1 MENLI
6 YKPDVYEGKDPYI
19 CVSFHPSDRE
29 RVMAVLEKL
38 DYRGFRFWL
47 NDGIPPGMDADE
59 VIATHIENSDFFI
72 AFMSD
77 AYLGSL
83 DMVDE
88 LNFSRDTNK
97 DYLLVYLEDVALPYG
112 LDMRFMRAQSIPAWS
127 MTAEA
132 VVSQIFSIDAAS
144 RFYGIA
150 DEKLRPT
157 AERLFEKLGKLYPEH
172 KVFALEAVSKQLSKS
187 ISELYIKAG
196 YPSAERLMM
205 DYGFTCISTEEA
217 RKLRSSVMYQ
227 PGFEPDTVKPRI
239 DYIMSALT
247 ADFPDKTITTNLRKT
262 HKSIHNS
269 LMGLAGWLGY
279 PSAAEM
285 LVAYGFTGLLNADS
299 GRTEVDHNR
308 ILALLEE
315 RYAERQK
322 PSQISKLLADNP
334 DLKASIKT
342 MANRSLELFGTTLLH
357 YLRLKGLIVPAE
369 KQENSTKTSLN
380 RAKILDRMQALYLES
395 DGTYGTFE
403 EVSGLESVV
412 LKESSHGLV
421 YTAGSTGCAGVLR
434 LPLGIDYIAAES
446 FAGQSDITQLILPPT
461 LKEIREG
468 AFMDCSGIESIV
480 FSEGIERIG
489 SNAFAGCTSLES
501 VSFPA
506 SLKYIGS
513 EAFAG
518 CEELADAQFSN
529 PRINIQEDA
538 FDDCI
543 FELESLQDDAASP
556 AEYFELKVDRKNTA
570 KILAYTG
577 DEEVVV
583 IPAMIGGHPIASIE
597 KGCFKGNDTVR
608 EIYINDD
615 ISAINGDV
623 FKDCVNLEK
632 VHISNAVAKFTATT
646 FAGCTSLAEVN
657 IPDSMTD
664 VPRGLFKDSPLHTIH
679 IGKGVKS
686 LSPDAFYKGTAD
698 FATGLYFKE
707 KSLENLIIDDENEHF
722 SNIGT
727 MLLSKDGKLLMAELG
742 DPAVAEIPEGVEE
755 ISAQA
760 FEKICS
766 FSQVR
771 FPSTLKRIGE
781 KAFAGTALTQVE
793 FPDSL
798 EHIGPQ
804 AFSYCRGLMA
814 AEFNEGLKEI
824 AAQAFEGCPI
834 RQVYLPASVEVLGS
848 NSFLAISAF
857 PGQTPQAF
865 RIDSANSHLLA
876 DGIALYTKTDTGMTL
891 EKAYAAE
898 LKPLPNAEITAT
910 LDYTVKPGT
919 TAIAAQAFARCSA
932 LGTIQLPEGLVSIG
946 DMAFLDCRSLT
957 QIHIPESCVSV
968 SPKAFFGININM
980 I

>member
-6 YKPDVYEGKDPYI
+6 YKPDVYEGQDPYI

-29 RVMAVLEKL
+29 KVMTILEKL

-59 VIATHIENSDFFI
+59 VIATHIENSEFFI
-72 AFMSD
+72 AFMSG

-112 LDMRFMRAQSIPAWS
+112 LDMRFMRAQSIPAWRMDTDS
-127 MTAEA
+127 

-157 AERLFEKLGKLYPEH
+157 AERLFEKLGNLYPEH
-172 KVFALEAVSKQLSKS
+172 KVFSLEAVSKQLSKS
-187 ISELYIKAG
+187 VSELYIKAG

-205 DYGFTCISTEEA
+205 DYGFLCISTEEA

-227 PGFEPDTVKPRI
+227 PGFEPDVVKPRI
-239 DYIMSALT
+239 DYIMESLT
-247 ADFPDKTITTNLRKT
+247 ADFPDKTITTNLRKS

-269 LMGLAGWLGY
+269 LMGLSVWLGY
-279 PSAAEM
+279 GSVSNM
-285 LVAYGFTGLLNADS
+285 LEAYGFTGLINFDT
-299 GRTEVDHNR
+299 GRTAIDHNR
-308 ILALLEE
+308 ILSILEE
-315 RYAERQK
+315 RYADRQK
-322 PSQISKLLADNP
+322 PTQLSKILADNP

-342 MANRSLELFGTTLLH
+342 LSNRALELFGTSLQQ
-357 YLRLKGLIVPAE
+357 YLRQRGLIIPAE
-369 KQENSTKTSLN
+369 KQETSSKTALN
-380 RAKILDRMQALYLES
+380 RVKIIEHIQQMYLQS

-403 EVSGLESVV
+403 EVSGLDSVV
-412 LKESSHGLV
+412 LKETSHGLV
-421 YTAGSTGCAGVLR
+421 YVASSTDCTGVLR
-434 LPLGIDYIAAES
+434 LPLGIDYIAPEA
-446 FAGQSDITQLILPPT
+446 FAGQSDLTQLILPPT
-461 LKEIREG
+461 LKEIRDG
-468 AFMDCSGIESIV
+468 AFMDCSGITQIV
-480 FSEGIERIG
+480 FSEGIARMG

-501 VSFPA
+501 VVFPT
-506 SLKYIGS
+506 SLQYIGS

-518 CEELADAQFSN
+518 CEELSDVQFRN

-538 FDDCI
+538 FDGCI
-543 FELESLQDDAASP
+543 FELESLQDEAASP
-556 AEYFELKVDRKNTA
+556 AEYFDLKVDRKNTA

-583 IPAMIGGHPIASIE
+583 IPAMISGHPITSIE

-615 ISAINGDV
+615 ITALNGDV

-632 VHISNAVAKFTATT
+632 VHISNAVSKFTATT
-646 FAGCTSLAEVN
+646 FAGCTSLEEIN
-657 IPDSMTD
+657 IPDNMTD
-664 VPRGLFKDSPLHTIH
+664 VPRGLFKDSPLHTVH

-686 LSPDAFYKGTAD
+686 LSPDAFYKGTMD
-698 FATGLYFKE
+698 FSTGLYLKE

-727 MLLSKDGKLLMAELG
+727 MLLSKDGKLLLAELG

-755 ISAQA
+755 ICPQA
-760 FEKICS
+760 FAKISS
-766 FSQVR
+766 FSRVH

-781 KAFAGTALTQVE
+781 KAFEGTALTQAE

-798 EHIGPQ
+798 ESIGVQ
-804 AFSYCRGLMA
+804 AFSFCRGLMA

-824 AAQAFEGCPI
+824 SAQAFEGCPI
-834 RQVYLPASVEVLGS
+834 RDVYIPASVEVLGN
-848 NSFLAISAF
+848 NSFFAISSY
-857 PGQTPQAF
+857 PGQTPQNF
-865 RIDSANSHLLA
+865 QIDSANRYLLA
-876 DGIALYTKTDTGMTL
+876 DGIALYIRSDQALTL
-891 EKAYAAE
+891 VKAYAPK
-898 LKPLPNAEITAT
+898 LRPMPNEAAPEMV
-910 LDYTVKPGT
+910 DYTVKPGT
-919 TAIAAQAFARCSA
+919 RTIATQAFARCTALSA
-932 LGTIQLPEGLVSIG
+932 IQLPDGLESIG
-946 DMAFLDCRSLT
+946 DMAFLDCRNLT
-957 QIHIPESCVSV
+957 QIHIPESCTSV
-968 SPKAFFGININM
+968 SPKAFFGLTINM